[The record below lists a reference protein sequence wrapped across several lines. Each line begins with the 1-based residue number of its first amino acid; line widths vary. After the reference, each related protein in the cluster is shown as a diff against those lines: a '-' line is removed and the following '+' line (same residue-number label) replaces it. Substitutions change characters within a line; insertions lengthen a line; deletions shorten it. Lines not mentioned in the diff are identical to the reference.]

1 MMRTFRLTALF
12 VLIFSSSFAQDRP
25 VGYWR
30 SHLPYNTAVSTAT
43 DGSTMYVATE
53 QAFYTFNTTTA
64 ELNAY
69 SKVEGMADVGTT
81 YTAYDKTTGTT
92 IIAYKNSNID
102 LFKEGTFFNLPD
114 LKLKTVTSTKNI
126 NHIYTENGF
135 AYLSTDIGIVV
146 LNLTKKEVKETYTFT
161 KNSTIIPVKE
171 LIGSGNYFYAITP
184 KGLYKANKNSINLQA
199 FSAWT
204 PLDTNNSL
212 LSIVSYADKIF
223 ANTSDS
229 IFILNNNVLKSVY
242 YSADSAISSL
252 DSGNDGLWVNYFYDT
267 LYSGKAK
274 KMSLDYQFTDSFKIG
289 GYSKKIIEAPD
300 NSIWISDAFYGL
312 KRRYN
317 TDSFV
322 HDTPIPEGPN
332 YYSVWDMYA
341 YNKELW
347 VAHGAYSQFYTFENN
362 KYGFSQFKNDRW
374 TNYQLFDYAPFGDST
389 YDFTDIIKGPDG
401 TVYAGSTQSGLFIL
415 KPDGSY
421 EMYRK
426 GSVLDEVSGY
436 CRVSGLALDKQGN
449 LWLTNFGAQHELM
462 VKIKDGNWYKFFVP
476 INRPYQNSA
485 DNIIIDDNDLKWYC
499 APGKGGG
506 GIIVYDDNKTPE
518 NPSDDSYRQLIAGKG
533 VGNLPD
539 NDAYCIVQDK
549 SGALWVGTANGI
561 GIINCPSEV
570 LAGTCEAELRV
581 VQYDQFAGYLFQ
593 NETVKTIAVDGANRK
608 WIGTNNGVWLIT
620 SDGNQ
625 IINRFTAENSPL
637 PSNIIQK
644 ITIDP
649 VTGDVYIGTDQ
660 GIVSYRGSATDGSTE
675 NSNVVVFPNPI
686 PSDYKGQIAIRGLV
700 ENADVRIT
708 DISGQL
714 VYRTKALGGQAVWN
728 GYDYTGH
735 RPETGVYLVFITN
748 KDGSQ
753 THVGK
758 MVFMN

>member
-1 MMRTFRLTALF
+1 MK
-12 VLIFSSSFAQDRP
+12 IFSITTLSTLLFCTAYAQDRP
-25 VGYWR
+25 IGYWR
-30 SHLPYNTAVSTAT
+30 SHLPYNTAISTAT
-43 DGSTMYVATE
+43 DGITMYVATE
-53 QAFYTFNTTTA
+53 QAFYTYNTVSS
-64 ELNAY
+64 ELNSY
-69 SKVEGMADVGTT
+69 SKVDGMADVGTA
-81 YTAYDKTTGTT
+81 YTAYDNTTGTA

-102 LFKEGTFFNLPD
+102 LFKEGTFFNLPE

-126 NHIYTENGF
+126 NHIYTENGL

-146 LNLTKKEVKETYTFT
+146 INLEKKEVKETYAFT
-161 KNSTIIPVKE
+161 KNTIVIPIKAM
-171 LIGSGNYFYAITP
+171 IAAGNYFYASTQT
-184 KGLYKANKNSINLQA
+184 GLYRANKNSVNLQA
-199 FSAWT
+199 FAAWT
-204 PLDTNNSL
+204 PLDTIHNL
-212 LSIVSYADKIF
+212 LSIVSYGDKIF
-223 ANTSDS
+223 ANSADS
-229 IFILNNNVLKSVY
+229 IFILENNALKPVY
-242 YSADSAISSL
+242 ISPDSAISRL
-252 DSGNDGLWVNYFYDT
+252 DSGANGLWVSFYYDT
-267 LYSGKAK
+267 AHSGKAK
-274 KMSLDYQFTDSFKIG
+274 KLNFSYQFVDSFKIKG
-289 GYSKKIIEAPD
+289 KPQKLIENTN
-300 NSIWISDAFYGL
+300 NSVWISDAFYGL
-312 KRRYN
+312 RKRYNN
-317 TDSFV
+317 TDSI
-322 HDTPIPEGPN
+322 DNGTPMPDGPD
-332 YYSVWDMYA
+332 YYSVWDIYA

-347 VAHGAYSQFYTFENN
+347 VAHGGYDQFYRFDNN
-362 KYGFSQFKNDRW
+362 KYGFSQFLNDKW
-374 TNYQLFDYAPFGDST
+374 HDYQLFDYPPFGDTT
-389 YDFTDIIKGPDG
+389 YDFTDIIKAPDG
-401 TVYAGSTQSGLFIL
+401 TVYAGSTQSGLFVL

-421 EMYRK
+421 EIYRK
-426 GSVLDEVSGY
+426 GSMLDEVSGY
-436 CRVSGLALDKQGN
+436 YRVSGLAFDKEGN
-449 LWLTNFGAQHELM
+449 LWLTNFGAKHELM
-462 VKIKDGNWYKFFVP
+462 VKTKDGNWYKFLIP
-476 INRPYQNSA
+476 INRKYQNSA

-499 APGKGGG
+499 APGSGGG

-518 NPSDDSYRQLIAGKG
+518 NPADDSYKQLIAGKG

-570 LAGTCEAELRV
+570 LSGNCEAELRI

-620 SDGNQ
+620 ADGNQ

-660 GIVSYRGSATDGSTE
+660 GIVSYRGTATDGGTE
-675 NSNVVVFPNPI
+675 NRNVVVFPNPI
-686 PSDYKGQIAIRGLV
+686 PSGYKGSIAIRGLV

-714 VYRTKALGGQAVWN
+714 IYRTKANGGQAIWN
-728 GYDYTGH
+728 GVDYTGH
-735 RPETGVYLVFITN
+735 RPQTGVYLVFITN